1 MLTIIFLV
9 GINTLK
15 TKLIE
20 LELMKQ
26 LLHKKLAKIE
36 NEINQLLKGE
46 NTYEQELKGTVLS
59 NKQREC
65 ERYSIG
71 RT

>member
-1 MLTIIFLV
+1 MQLV
-9 GINTLK
+9 IVMINFWGVVSTMK

-36 NEINQLLKGE
+36 NEINLLKGE
-46 NTYEQELKGTVLS
+46 NTYEQELKGFKGIFSTS
-59 NKQREC
+59 K
-65 ERYSIG
+65 G
-71 RT
+71 M

>member
-1 MLTIIFLV
+1 M
-9 GINTLK
+9 INFWGVVSTMK

-36 NEINQLLKGE
+36 NEINLLKGE
-46 NTYEQELKGTVLS
+46 NIYEQELKGFKGIFSTS
-59 NKQREC
+59 K
-65 ERYSIG
+65 G
-71 RT
+71 M